1 MAKKRKQASDK
12 TEQQNTNTENQE
24 GQNLPVPVE
33 PARTIKE
40 SVEMADIDPEAIAK
54 KVPYEDSGYSEAGLL
69 DDEI

>member
-1 MAKKRKQASDK
+1 MAKKRKQTSDER
-12 TEQQNTNTENQE
+12 EQQKSNAENQE

-40 SVEMADIDPEAIAK
+40 SVEMADIDPEEIAK
-54 KVPYEDSGYSEAGLL
+54 NVPYEDSGYSEAGLL